1 MTATALFATLKSL
14 PREDKIK
21 VIRFLVADLEAEEPA
36 LQSSATYSLWSPLN
50 SHEAAR
56 KLAQLLE
63 SEQLAQDAAENRMS
77 ESKKTTRPTFADF
90 KKEAL
95 ENSEVRRKYEA
106 LSTDL
111 ALKKKLEDYTAE
123 SK

>member
-14 PREDKIK
+14 PRGDKIK
-21 VIRFLVADLEAEEPA
+21 VIRFLVADLEEEPA